1 MLRSSSIAA
10 STKRAGA
17 RAILLNRGRLLSQPA
32 KARCERADGLTLYL
46 AARRVED
53 ATWLTRMMR
62 SDSNRH
68 RRVRNSRSDLACDI
82 AVSYNVRMKTY
93 RIVEFRRDGLVG
105 WTVESSAPDAKR
117 QPRLLYTTS
126 DRAQAEA
133 DRLTAIEAAAGDPAA
148 TAKLAS

>member
-1 MLRSSSIAA
+1 M
-10 STKRAGA
+10 
-17 RAILLNRGRLLSQPA
+17 
-32 KARCERADGLTLYL
+32 
-46 AARRVED
+46 
-53 ATWLTRMMR
+53 
-62 SDSNRH
+62 
-68 RRVRNSRSDLACDI
+68 
-82 AVSYNVRMKTY
+82 SYNARMATY

-117 QPRLLYTTS
+117 KPRLLYTTR

>member
-1 MLRSSSIAA
+1 MCEAIKRRRTASRSPPHPALSPEDGGEGKKNERRSI
-10 STKRAGA
+10 
-17 RAILLNRGRLLSQPA
+17 
-32 KARCERADGLTLYL
+32 RC
-46 AARRVED
+46 
-53 ATWLTRMMR
+53 
-62 SDSNRH
+62 DSNRQQPI
-68 RRVRNSRSDLACDI
+68 RNSRSDLACDI

-117 QPRLLYTTS
+117 KPRLLYTTS

>member
-1 MLRSSSIAA
+1 M
-10 STKRAGA
+10 
-17 RAILLNRGRLLSQPA
+17 RG
-32 KARCERADGLTLYL
+32 
-46 AARRVED
+46 
-53 ATWLTRMMR
+53 
-62 SDSNRH
+62 DSNRH
-68 RRVRNSRSDLACDI
+68 RRVRNLRSDLACDI
-82 AVSYNVRMKTY
+82 AVSYNARMKTY

-117 QPRLLYTTS
+117 KPRLLYTTS